1 MVCLSFCLAQ
11 VLWPRLEAP
20 LAKIEGT
27 NPLGDWDQLFLFFFL
42 FLLGMYVDCSL
53 THCSRSGFWI
63 LSCWC
68 WEWGGGKEGGWSPL
82 VDIPKHSLSWD
93 VGPSNLRIPCR
104 SGHALGPQ
112 GGSRVIL
119 GCGCLNLGG
128 GVEEEKSSPTRV
140 PPHHQLEGLP
150 VPPSPP
156 QPPSASSP

>member
-1 MVCLSFCLAQ
+1 
-11 VLWPRLEAP
+11 
-20 LAKIEGT
+20 
-27 NPLGDWDQLFLFFFL
+27 
-42 FLLGMYVDCSL
+42 MYVDCSL

-68 WEWGGGKEGGWSPL
+68 WERGGGKEGGWSPL
-82 VDIPKHSLSWD
+82 VYIPKHSLSWD

-128 GVEEEKSSPTRV
+128 GLEKRKALQHGSLHTTSWKAYPSPH
-140 PPHHQLEGLP
+140 PHHSHLLLLHPE
-150 VPPSPP
+150 PP
-156 QPPSASSP
+156 QMEHRSRDPPTSVPLAPWPLGAL